1 MKLKVLSE
9 LDTQFQPL
17 ALVVREFRKKTKGS
31 KGQDLV
37 IAIER
42 NKGYISAYKT
52 RIYKDGEGKD
62 EVNFRFVERI
72 VKALLWVRGGY
83 KIIIAGSK
91 TVGEKIKK
99 A

>member
-17 ALVVREFRKKTKGS
+17 ALVVREFRKNTKGR

-42 NKGYISAYKT
+42 NKG
-52 RIYKDGEGKD
+52 
-62 EVNFRFVERI
+62 
-72 VKALLWVRGGY
+72 
-83 KIIIAGSK
+83 
-91 TVGEKIKK
+91 
-99 A
+99 

>member
-17 ALVVREFRKKTKGS
+17 ALVVREFRKNTKGR

-72 VKALLWVRGGY
+72 VKALRRQQDSGRKNKRGLP
-83 KIIIAGSK
+83 KRRPARF
-91 TVGEKIKK
+91 
-99 A
+99 